1 MLQQVRRIPRV
12 VISNRPFS
20 SGNDWWGDNPGGDDK
35 GSLKKSIFDDV
46 EDLPDTTPTSLRK
59 NEKIVRKSTL
69 FSAAPQRRQPVVDG
83 TPKISISQALYL
95 AKEAGVFTTRE
106 LQTHFIKS
114 PSFSTDKKSPLLL
127 ENFFLPA
134 EQVGSDP
141 YSADLKVARS
151 VTPQATLASSAVEQV
166 ATDQVSA
173 ADIVPDAVHAA
184 LSSVSAR
191 RVCTFGARGREWKV
205 RAEGKGTRKRSTAHV
220 VIERGTGVVKV
231 NGEEDFFKR
240 WPLLHN
246 RFDVLF
252 PFEACGAA
260 GLFDVYIAVKGGG
273 ISGQAGAARLA
284 VGRALVDA
292 CAQCEDGL
300 KDSLVLYEDT
310 RQRTSKFPGKKGA
323 YARWNWTLR

>member
-12 VISNRPFS
+12 VMPNRPFS
-20 SGNDWWGDNPGGDDK
+20 SGNDWWGDKPGGDDK
-35 GSLKKSIFDDV
+35 GSPKKSIFDDV
-46 EDLPDTTPTSLRK
+46 EDLPDTTPASPRK
-59 NEKIVRKSTL
+59 DEKIIRKSSL
-69 FSAAPQRRQPVVDG
+69 FSAAPQRRRPVIDG
-83 TPKISISQALYL
+83 TPKISMSQALYL

-114 PSFSTDKKSPLLL
+114 PSFSTDKQSPLLL
-127 ENFFLPA
+127 ENFFVPA
-134 EQVGSDP
+134 EQAGTDP
-141 YSADLKVARS
+141 YSADLKPARS
-151 VTPQATLASSAVEQV
+151 VTSQANSGSSDVEQI
-166 ATDQVSA
+166 ATDQVSP
-173 ADIVPDAVHAA
+173 ADIVPHAVHAA
-184 LSSVSAR
+184 LSSVSFR
-191 RVCTFGARGREWKV
+191 RVPTFGARGREWKV

-240 WPLLHN
+240 WPLPHN

-292 CAQCEDGL
+292 RAQCEDDL
-300 KDSLVLYEDT
+300 KDSLVLFEDT